1 MKSKWM
7 RIPAL
12 CLALL
17 LLGTAATVLPGAAE
31 LSVVFEENFDEY
43 EGDVNASATKLA
55 TFFHVDANAIGDG
68 YVRVEEDPSNGNLYL
83 KNHVFTQV
91 YSKTGIRDPYEFAMT
106 VYEMQ
111 GGHQAGVFFRA
122 PACECAYYEG
132 DGGDPDN
139 QISTGRSGIW
149 VFVYRDRISV
159 NIKAFDNSKPA
170 KVANIYH
177 AFPLPEGSD
186 YGKGI
191 ELKGKTLGIV
201 GFGHIGQ
208 TVAKL
213 GAALGMKILVY
224 SRTKRELP
232 ERYQW
237 AELDALFK
245 NADVVSLHCPLTD
258 ETRGLVNAERLNL
271 MKPTA
276 FLINTARGAVVDEA
290 ALAEALNSGRIAGAG
305 LDVLVHEPPKK
316 DDPLLTAKN
325 CIVTPHIAW
334 ASRDARARL
343 IKTVAEN
350 LKAFRNGTPQNV
362 VS

>member
-1 MKSKWM
+1 MHIVILDGGSTNPGDVSWAPL
-7 RIPAL
+7 RAL
-12 CLALL
+12 GSVTVYDSTKPEEIVERAKDAEAVILNRNVISREIMQKLPKLRFIGLLATGYNTVDVKAAGELGITVCNVPLYCVETVAQQAFALL
-17 LLGTAATVLPGAAE
+17 LELCNHTEKISAAT
-31 LSVVFEENFDEY
+31 
-43 EGDVNASATKLA
+43 
-55 TFFHVDANAIGDG
+55 
-68 YVRVEEDPSNGNLYL
+68 R
-83 KNHVFTQV
+83 
-91 YSKTGIRDPYEFAMT
+91 
-106 VYEMQ
+106 
-111 GGHQAGVFFRA
+111 
-122 PACECAYYEG
+122 
-132 DGGDPDN
+132 GGDWDKAETMSH
-139 QISTGRSGIW
+139 ST
-149 VFVYRDRISV
+149 
-159 NIKAFDNSKPA
+159 
-170 KVANIYH
+170 H
-177 AFPLPEGSD
+177 PLF
-186 YGKGI
+186 
-191 ELKGKTLGIV
+191 ELYGKTLGIV

-208 TVAKL
+208 TVSKL
-213 GAALGMKILVY
+213 G
-224 SRTKRELP
+224 

-316 DDPLLTAKN
+316 DDPLLAAQN

-343 IKTVAEN
+343 IKTVADN

>member
-1 MKSKWM
+1 MSHSTH
-7 RIPAL
+7 PL
-12 CLALL
+12 F
-17 LLGTAATVLPGAAE
+17 E
-31 LSVVFEENFDEY
+31 LY
-43 EGDVNASATKLA
+43 
-55 TFFHVDANAIGDG
+55 
-68 YVRVEEDPSNGNLYL
+68 
-83 KNHVFTQV
+83 
-91 YSKTGIRDPYEFAMT
+91 
-106 VYEMQ
+106 
-111 GGHQAGVFFRA
+111 
-122 PACECAYYEG
+122 
-132 DGGDPDN
+132 
-139 QISTGRSGIW
+139 
-149 VFVYRDRISV
+149 
-159 NIKAFDNSKPA
+159 
-170 KVANIYH
+170 
-177 AFPLPEGSD
+177 
-186 YGKGI
+186 
-191 ELKGKTLGIV
+191 GKTLGIV

-316 DDPLLTAKN
+316 DDPLLAAQN

>member
-1 MKSKWM
+1 MKDRKDLAMHIVILDGGSTNPGDVSWAPL
-7 RIPAL
+7 RAL
-12 CLALL
+12 GSVTVYDSTKPEEIVERAKNAEAVILNRNVISREIMQKLPKLRFIGLLATGYNTVDVKAAGELGITVCNVPLYCVETVAQQAFALL
-17 LLGTAATVLPGAAE
+17 LELCNHTEKISAAT
-31 LSVVFEENFDEY
+31 
-43 EGDVNASATKLA
+43 
-55 TFFHVDANAIGDG
+55 
-68 YVRVEEDPSNGNLYL
+68 R
-83 KNHVFTQV
+83 
-91 YSKTGIRDPYEFAMT
+91 
-106 VYEMQ
+106 
-111 GGHQAGVFFRA
+111 
-122 PACECAYYEG
+122 
-132 DGGDPDN
+132 GGDWDKAETMSH
-139 QISTGRSGIW
+139 ST
-149 VFVYRDRISV
+149 
-159 NIKAFDNSKPA
+159 
-170 KVANIYH
+170 H
-177 AFPLPEGSD
+177 PLFEL
-186 YGKGI
+186 YGK
-191 ELKGKTLGIV
+191 T
-201 GFGHIGQ
+201 
-208 TVAKL
+208 
-213 GAALGMKILVY
+213 LGMKILVY

-290 ALAEALNSGRIAGAG
+290 ALAEALNSGCIAGAG

-316 DDPLLTAKN
+316 DDPLLAAQN

-343 IKTVAEN
+343 IETVAEN

>member
-1 MKSKWM
+1 MHIVILDGGSTNPGDVSWAPLRTLGSVTVYDSTKPEEIVERAKDAEAVILNRNVISREIMQKLPKL
-7 RIPAL
+7 RFIGLLATGYNTVDVKAAGELGITVCNVPLYCVETVAQQAF
-12 CLALL
+12 ALL
-17 LLGTAATVLPGAAE
+17 LELCNHTEKISAAT
-31 LSVVFEENFDEY
+31 
-43 EGDVNASATKLA
+43 
-55 TFFHVDANAIGDG
+55 
-68 YVRVEEDPSNGNLYL
+68 R
-83 KNHVFTQV
+83 
-91 YSKTGIRDPYEFAMT
+91 
-106 VYEMQ
+106 
-111 GGHQAGVFFRA
+111 
-122 PACECAYYEG
+122 
-132 DGGDPDN
+132 GGDWDKAETMSH
-139 QISTGRSGIW
+139 ST
-149 VFVYRDRISV
+149 
-159 NIKAFDNSKPA
+159 
-170 KVANIYH
+170 H
-177 AFPLPEGSD
+177 PLF
-186 YGKGI
+186 
-191 ELKGKTLGIV
+191 ELYGKTLGIV

-305 LDVLVHEPPKK
+305 LDVLVHEPPIK
-316 DDPLLTAKN
+316 DDPLLTAQN

-343 IKTVAEN
+343 IKTVADN

>member
-1 MKSKWM
+1 MKDRKDLAMHIVILDGGSTNPGDVSWAPL
-7 RIPAL
+7 RAL
-12 CLALL
+12 GSVTVYDSTKPEEIVERAKNAEAVILNRNVISREIMQKLPKLRFIGLLATGYNTVDVKAAGELGITVCNVPLYCVETVAQQAFALL
-17 LLGTAATVLPGAAE
+17 LELCNHTEKISAAT
-31 LSVVFEENFDEY
+31 
-43 EGDVNASATKLA
+43 
-55 TFFHVDANAIGDG
+55 
-68 YVRVEEDPSNGNLYL
+68 R
-83 KNHVFTQV
+83 
-91 YSKTGIRDPYEFAMT
+91 
-106 VYEMQ
+106 
-111 GGHQAGVFFRA
+111 
-122 PACECAYYEG
+122 
-132 DGGDPDN
+132 GGDWDKAETMSH
-139 QISTGRSGIW
+139 ST
-149 VFVYRDRISV
+149 
-159 NIKAFDNSKPA
+159 
-170 KVANIYH
+170 H
-177 AFPLPEGSD
+177 PLF
-186 YGKGI
+186 
-191 ELKGKTLGIV
+191 ELYGKTLGIV

-213 GAALGMKILVY
+213 G
-224 SRTKRELP
+224 
-232 ERYQW
+232 
-237 AELDALFK
+237 ALFK

-316 DDPLLTAKN
+316 DDPLLTAQN

>member
-1 MKSKWM
+1 MHIVILDGGSTNPGDVSWAPL
-7 RIPAL
+7 RAL
-12 CLALL
+12 GSVTVYDSTKPEEIVERAKDAEAVILNRNVISREIMQKLPKLRFIGLLATGYNTVDVKAAGELGITVCNVPLYCVETVAQQAFALL
-17 LLGTAATVLPGAAE
+17 LELCNHTEKISAAT
-31 LSVVFEENFDEY
+31 
-43 EGDVNASATKLA
+43 
-55 TFFHVDANAIGDG
+55 
-68 YVRVEEDPSNGNLYL
+68 R
-83 KNHVFTQV
+83 
-91 YSKTGIRDPYEFAMT
+91 
-106 VYEMQ
+106 
-111 GGHQAGVFFRA
+111 
-122 PACECAYYEG
+122 
-132 DGGDPDN
+132 GGDWDKARTMSH
-139 QISTGRSGIW
+139 ST
-149 VFVYRDRISV
+149 
-159 NIKAFDNSKPA
+159 
-170 KVANIYH
+170 H
-177 AFPLPEGSD
+177 PLF
-186 YGKGI
+186 
-191 ELKGKTLGIV
+191 ELYGKTLGIV

-208 TVAKL
+208 TVAK
-213 GAALGMKILVY
+213 
-224 SRTKRELP
+224 
-232 ERYQW
+232 
-237 AELDALFK
+237 LDALFK

-316 DDPLLTAKN
+316 DDPLLAAQN

>member
-1 MKSKWM
+1 MQKLPKL
-7 RIPAL
+7 RFIGLLATGYNTVDVKAAGELGITVCNVPLYCVETVAQQAF
-12 CLALL
+12 ALL
-17 LLGTAATVLPGAAE
+17 LELCNHTEKISAAT
-31 LSVVFEENFDEY
+31 
-43 EGDVNASATKLA
+43 
-55 TFFHVDANAIGDG
+55 
-68 YVRVEEDPSNGNLYL
+68 R
-83 KNHVFTQV
+83 
-91 YSKTGIRDPYEFAMT
+91 
-106 VYEMQ
+106 
-111 GGHQAGVFFRA
+111 
-122 PACECAYYEG
+122 
-132 DGGDPDN
+132 GGDWDKAETMSH
-139 QISTGRSGIW
+139 ST
-149 VFVYRDRISV
+149 
-159 NIKAFDNSKPA
+159 
-170 KVANIYH
+170 H
-177 AFPLPEGSD
+177 PLF
-186 YGKGI
+186 
-191 ELKGKTLGIV
+191 ELYGKTLGIV

-208 TVAKL
+208 TVSKL

-316 DDPLLTAKN
+316 DDPLLTAQN

>member
-1 MKSKWM
+1 MKDRKDLAMHIVILDGGSTNPGDVSWAPL
-7 RIPAL
+7 RAL
-12 CLALL
+12 GSVTVYDSTKPEEIVERAKNAEAVILNRNVISREIMQKLPKLRFIGLLATGYNTVDVKAAGELGITVCNVPLYCVETVAQQAFALL
-17 LLGTAATVLPGAAE
+17 LELCNHTEKISAAT
-31 LSVVFEENFDEY
+31 
-43 EGDVNASATKLA
+43 
-55 TFFHVDANAIGDG
+55 
-68 YVRVEEDPSNGNLYL
+68 R
-83 KNHVFTQV
+83 
-91 YSKTGIRDPYEFAMT
+91 
-106 VYEMQ
+106 
-111 GGHQAGVFFRA
+111 
-122 PACECAYYEG
+122 
-132 DGGDPDN
+132 GGDWDKAETMSH
-139 QISTGRSGIW
+139 ST
-149 VFVYRDRISV
+149 
-159 NIKAFDNSKPA
+159 
-170 KVANIYH
+170 H
-177 AFPLPEGSD
+177 PLF
-186 YGKGI
+186 
-191 ELKGKTLGIV
+191 ELYGKTLGIV

-316 DDPLLTAKN
+316 DDPLLTAQN

-350 LKAFRNGTPQNV
+350 LKEFRNGTPQNV

>member
-1 MKSKWM
+1 
-7 RIPAL
+7 
-12 CLALL
+12 
-17 LLGTAATVLPGAAE
+17 
-31 LSVVFEENFDEY
+31 
-43 EGDVNASATKLA
+43 
-55 TFFHVDANAIGDG
+55 
-68 YVRVEEDPSNGNLYL
+68 
-83 KNHVFTQV
+83 
-91 YSKTGIRDPYEFAMT
+91 
-106 VYEMQ
+106 
-111 GGHQAGVFFRA
+111 
-122 PACECAYYEG
+122 
-132 DGGDPDN
+132 
-139 QISTGRSGIW
+139 
-149 VFVYRDRISV
+149 
-159 NIKAFDNSKPA
+159 
-170 KVANIYH
+170 
-177 AFPLPEGSD
+177 
-186 YGKGI
+186 
-191 ELKGKTLGIV
+191 
-201 GFGHIGQ
+201 
-208 TVAKL
+208 
-213 GAALGMKILVY
+213 MKILVY

-232 ERYQW
+232 ECYQW

-316 DDPLLTAKN
+316 DDPLLAAQN